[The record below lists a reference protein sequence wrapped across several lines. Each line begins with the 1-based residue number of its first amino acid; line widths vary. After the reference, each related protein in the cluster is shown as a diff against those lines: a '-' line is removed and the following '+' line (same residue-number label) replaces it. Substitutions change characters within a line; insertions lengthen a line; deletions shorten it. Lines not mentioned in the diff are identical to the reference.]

1 MVKGTNSYT
10 EFPINRRHQGLATSL
25 LLALPPG
32 RVHYLFP
39 INRRH
44 QGLATLLFVL
54 FCLLLGGWFPIY
66 GRHQGLATYDP
77 THIMPKRQDKFPI
90 NRRHQGLATPLTV
103 MADQA
108 ARANGF
114 QSIGVSK
121 DWRSRRPISTQMGRE
136 QRFQLIGV
144 TKDWRLFFARSAR
157 FFVALFPINR
167 RHQGLATTRL
177 GRGRF
182 PLGLVSNQ

>member
-10 EFPINRRHQGLATSL
+10 EFPINRRHQGLVTSL

-66 GRHQGLATYDP
+66 GRHQGLATIGQEGIP
-77 THIMPKRQDKFPI
+77 RSA
-90 NRRHQGLATPLTV
+90 NRA
-103 MADQA
+103 
-108 ARANGF
+108 GF
-114 QSIGVSK
+114 QSIGVTK
-121 DWRSRRPISTQMGRE
+121 EWRRVP
-136 QRFQLIGV
+136 V
-144 TKDWRLFFARSAR
+144 
-157 FFVALFPINR
+157 
-167 RHQGLATTRL
+167 
-177 GRGRF
+177 
-182 PLGLVSNQ
+182 